1 MGEKGNVTSEELV
14 TAVAGT
20 GAVVAGAGTQVTAVF
35 EEAAGT
41 VKDKILD
48 KGADAGHRGR
58 DREVEAAARR
68 RRLGRPG
75 RPELTGHGL
84 EGPARLRARPWWR
97 WRPGRRPTATTRRR
111 APTTPA
117 PRRAA
122 GSRASCSWGAG
133 PWCSWRAPWCSRS
146 PQSGE
151 DGGTTPLAVA
161 AAADPT
167 SAAPSASEDPEPTP
181 EEVLAGSV
189 PTGKW
194 KMVQTFKYSIQRDG
208 QRSQSWSYDPITR
221 TWKFPPA
228 DCTAAACSGSLRSSS
243 GSTFEFTWDGKQ
255 LAVGERRSTEP
266 RGQAG
271 LRRPG

>member
-20 GAVVAGAGTQVTAVF
+20 GAVVAGQAPRSPPSSRRPRAPSRTRSSTRVRMRASRARPRSGSSGETA
-35 EEAAGT
+35 T
-41 VKDKILD
+41 PRTPRPTR
-48 KGADAGHRGR
+48 ADRPW
-58 DREVEAAARR
+58 
-68 RRLGRPG
+68 PG
-75 RPELTGHGL
+75 RTRAAP
-84 EGPARLRARPWWR
+84 ARPWWR
-97 WRPGRRPTATTRRR
+97 WLRTTAHRDDAKARTDDASAAARRGF
-111 APTTPA
+111 
-117 PRRAA
+117 PRKLLVGGGALVLVAVA
-122 GSRASCSWGAG
+122 G
-133 PWCSWRAPWCSRS
+133 CSRS

-181 EEVLAGSV
+181 EEILAGSV

-243 GSTFEFTWDGKQ
+243 GSTFEFTWDGKR
-255 LAVGERRSTEP
+255 AGRRRTP
-266 RGQAG
+266 VNRTRGQAG
-271 LRRPG
+271 LRRPGDR